1 MTTSPRFFAATRTVV
16 AETRLVDVRACIIIF
31 RKFRVRVYAVATDA
45 TERHPRAGYRAG
57 RRSPDPEIRGS

>member
-1 MTTSPRFFAATRTVV
+1 MTTSPRFFAATRTVF

-31 RKFRVRVYAVATDA
+31 RKFRVRVYAVATRPTLGMGA
-45 TERHPRAGYRAG
+45 AG

>member
-1 MTTSPRFFAATRTVV
+1 MTTSPRFFAATRTVF

-45 TERHPRAGYRAG
+45 TDPRAGYRAG